1 MALNIK
7 NAEVEQ
13 LAEELARLSGTS
25 KTEAIRQALLER
37 KERVA
42 ALAPAGSREARL
54 REFLELRIWPA
65 IPPEARRKWSREEED
80 ALLGY
85 GEFGEPT

>member
-7 NAEVEQ
+7 NAEVER
-13 LAEELARLSGTS
+13 LATELALLAGTS

-37 KERVA
+37 KERTA
-42 ALAPAGSREARL
+42 ALAPGGSREARL
-54 REFLELRIWPA
+54 RQFLEFRVWPA

-80 ALLGY
+80 AILGY
-85 GEFGEPT
+85 GESGESV

>member
-37 KERVA
+37 KERIS
-42 ALAPAGSREARL
+42 ALAPAGSREGRL

-80 ALLGY
+80 ELLGY